1 MNKIAILLAL
11 LGVTAFAQQKGS
23 FVDPRDKKTYKTVKI
38 GKQTWMAENLNY
50 DASGSKCYGEG
61 SKVFDFGEEDY
72 TITLSATAIK
82 ANCEKFGRLYNVE
95 IVEEVCPTGWYLP
108 TGDDWDNLI
117 KFVGGEKK
125 AAEKLR
131 AKNGWAKNFKSGT
144 DEYGFNALP
153 GGYGSSYGF
162 IYADYYGSWWGAWDK
177 PNRSRVGMGID
188 YAGGNEYLA
197 KLKEKLEG
205 EDLKGLHSV
214 RCYKE

>member
-38 GKQTWMAENLNY
+38 GKQTWMAENLNFN
-50 DASGSKCYGEG
+50 APGSKCYGEG
-61 SKVFDFGEEDY
+61 GKVFNFGEEDY

-82 ANCEKFGRLYNVE
+82 ANCEKFGRLYNE
-95 IVEEVCPTGWYLP
+95 ETVEEVCPTGWYLP
-108 TGDDWDNLI
+108 TGDNWEELI
-117 KFVGGEKK
+117 KFSGGQKK

-144 DEYGFNALP
+144 DEYGFTALP
-153 GGYGSSYGF
+153 GGYGNSSGF
-162 IYADYYGSWWGAWDK
+162 IYADYYGSWWGAFNFQSK
-177 PNRSRVGMGID
+177 SRTGMSID

-197 KLKEKLEG
+197 KLNESPE
-205 EDLKGLHSV
+205 GLHSV
-214 RCYKE
+214 RCLQ